1 MIDIFSTVVTI
12 FKKMGGWRMGIK
24 FIKISVVYFV
34 IGACLGMYMSMTE
47 KFDFTPVHV
56 HINLLGWMS
65 MALAGL
71 IYVVFPKASETT
83 LAKVHFWLHNIS
95 LPIMMI
101 GLAFLVSGVTAATPA
116 VATGGTLMVLGI
128 IVFAINIFKN
138 VN

>member
-1 MIDIFSTVVTI
+1 
-12 FKKMGGWRMGIK
+12 MGIR
-24 FIKISVVYFV
+24 FIKISVVYFF
-34 IGACLGMYMSMTE
+34 IGVCIGMFMSMTE
-47 KFDFTPVHV
+47 KFDFTPVHT
-56 HINLLGWMS
+56 HINLLGWVS

-71 IYVVFPKASETT
+71 IYVAFPKAGETT

-128 IVFAINIFKN
+128 IVFAINILKN
-138 VN
+138 INNES

>member
-1 MIDIFSTVVTI
+1 MAV
-12 FKKMGGWRMGIK
+12 K

-34 IGACLGMYMSMTE
+34 IGVCIGMYMSMTE
-47 KFDFTPVHV
+47 KFTFTPVHV
-56 HINLLGWMS
+56 HIILLGWMS

-71 IYVVFPKASETT
+71 IYVVFPTAAKTT
-83 LAKVHFWLHNIS
+83 LVKVHFWLHNIS

-101 GLAFLVSGVTAATPA
+101 GLAFLVSGVDKAGPA

-138 VN
+138 VNN

>member
-1 MIDIFSTVVTI
+1 
-12 FKKMGGWRMGIK
+12 MGIS

-34 IGACLGMYMSMTE
+34 IGVCIGMFMSMTE
-47 KFDFTPVHV
+47 KFDFTPVHT
-56 HINLLGWMS
+56 HINLLGWVS

-71 IYVVFPKASETT
+71 IYVAFPKAGETT

-128 IVFAINIFKN
+128 IVFAINILKN
-138 VN
+138 INNES

>member
-1 MIDIFSTVVTI
+1 
-12 FKKMGGWRMGIK
+12 MGIK
-24 FIKISVVYFV
+24 FLKISVVYFV
-34 IGACLGMYMSMTE
+34 IGVLIGMYMSMTD
-47 KFDFTPVHV
+47 KFDLTPVHV

-71 IYVVFPKASETT
+71 IYVAFPAAAETT

-101 GLAFLVSGVTAATPA
+101 GLAILVSGTKSAAPA

-128 IVFAINIFKN
+128 IVFAINIL
-138 VN
+138 

>member
-1 MIDIFSTVVTI
+1 
-12 FKKMGGWRMGIK
+12 MGIK

-34 IGACLGMYMSMTE
+34 IGVLLGMYMSMTQ

-71 IYVVFPKASETT
+71 IYCVFPSAAETT
-83 LAKVHFWLHNIS
+83 MAKVHFWLHNIS

-101 GLAFLVSGVTAATPA
+101 GLAFLVSGVTKAEPA
-116 VATGGTLMVLGI
+116 VATGGTLMVLGV
-128 IVFAINIFKN
+128 IVFAINVLRNIKK
-138 VN
+138 

>member
-1 MIDIFSTVVTI
+1 
-12 FKKMGGWRMGIK
+12 MGIK

-34 IGACLGMYMSMTE
+34 IGVLIGMYMSMTE
-47 KFDFTPVHV
+47 KFTFSSVHV

-71 IYVVFPKASETT
+71 IYVAFPAAGETT

-101 GLAFLVSGVTAATPA
+101 GLAFLVSGTAAASPA

-128 IVFAINIFKN
+128 ILFAINILKN
-138 VN
+138 LKK

>member
-1 MIDIFSTVVTI
+1 
-12 FKKMGGWRMGIK
+12 MGIK

-34 IGACLGMYMSMTE
+34 IGVCIGMYMSMTE

-71 IYVVFPKASETT
+71 IYVAFPAAAETS

-101 GLAFLVSGVTAATPA
+101 GLAFLVSGTTAAAPA

-128 IVFAINIFKN
+128 ILFAINILKN
-138 VN
+138 LRK

>member
-1 MIDIFSTVVTI
+1 
-12 FKKMGGWRMGIK
+12 MGLK

-34 IGACLGMYMSMTE
+34 IGVCIGMYMSMTQ
-47 KFDFTPVHV
+47 KFTFTSVHV

-71 IYVVFPKASETT
+71 IYVAFPSAEKTT
-83 LAKVHFWLHNIS
+83 LAKVHFWIHNIS

-101 GLAFLVSGVTAATPA
+101 GLAFLVSGTEKAEPA

-128 IVFAINIFKN
+128 ILFAINVLKN
-138 VN
+138 CKNK

>member
-1 MIDIFSTVVTI
+1 
-12 FKKMGGWRMGIK
+12 MGIR

-34 IGACLGMYMSMTE
+34 IGVCIGMFMSMTE
-47 KFDFTPVHV
+47 KFDFTPVHT
-56 HINLLGWMS
+56 HINLLGWVS

-71 IYVVFPKASETT
+71 IYVAFPKAGETI

-128 IVFAINIFKN
+128 IVFAINILKN
-138 VN
+138 INNES

>member
-1 MIDIFSTVVTI
+1 MAV
-12 FKKMGGWRMGIK
+12 K

-34 IGACLGMYMSMTE
+34 IGVCIGMYMSMTE

-71 IYVVFPKASETT
+71 IYVGFPGAAETT

-101 GLAFLVSGVTAATPA
+101 GLALLVSGVENAGPA

-128 IVFAINIFKN
+128 IVFAINILKN
-138 VN
+138 VKN